1 MKRAV
6 APSVLAAA
14 LGPFTTAA
22 AQESAQSS
30 APLETVV
37 VTAASGRAEELQNL
51 PQTIDVISGGEAAA
65 TQPTWVGEVLNK
77 LPGVYFAQL
86 RGPVDMPAIRLPL
99 SSDNTELYLQ
109 DNVPLQSPI
118 SFNHAAF
125 AYSAAL
131 TSPGGMEVL
140 KGPGTALHGSD
151 AFAAVINVR
160 SLEPTAQTSGAL
172 RVAGG
177 SFGTRDARAEFS
189 SGISANQAWRIAV
202 SRQEADGWRDM
213 TGWERTQAVVRHRW
227 TSDRTQV
234 NTILVATEFDSEM
247 AAPLTLQGFLSSPR
261 SDGLDPLVPR
271 DRARDEARYVRLSSE
286 VTHSLS
292 DRWDVQVTPYLRY
305 IDSQYMA
312 TWEPATVPVTQDKT
326 ETAGVISRLY
336 ANWSDEA
343 HTVFGVDVERT
354 ELHQPKEQVLPTQ
367 VVWGEIYPQGFHYDY
382 TVDYLNLAPYVQHS
396 QRFSDRWEVVAG
408 LRYESAKYDYDNRL
422 ADGAQFAFYRPAD
435 RKDNFSALN
444 PKLGINWAIVPDQ
457 NVFFRYAHGF
467 RIPSATALYALSS
480 SQTAFSLDP
489 EQINS
494 YEIGYK
500 GALGEKVTLTA
511 AAYRMKSYDGLTT
524 GVATAAGTVSAN
536 GGKREYSGIEVQ
548 LDVSFSRDV
557 RASLAMAWQDS
568 EIVRDRPDG
577 TDPRGVNGKTPTSQ
591 SDELA
596 NLTLSWTPSIGP
608 VSLAVDYDLQLIGS
622 WWIDDQNTLETP
634 DEYVSN
640 LRIRAGSA
648 GSNWAVTAKVLNLF
662 DRTYA
667 TTAADAGFGARYRPG
682 DPRSYVAGVE
692 YSF

>member
-1 MKRAV
+1 MKRVA
-6 APSVLAAA
+6 APSVLAVA
-14 LGPFTTAA
+14 LGTCTPAG
-22 AQESAQSS
+22 AQE
-30 APLETVV
+30 LETVV
-37 VTAASGRAEELQNL
+37 VTAASGRAEELQTL
-51 PQTIDVISGGEAAA
+51 PQTIDVISGDEAAA

-160 SLEPTAQTSGAL
+160 SLEPTPHNSGAL
-172 RVAGG
+172 RIAGG

-189 SGISANQAWRIAV
+189 SGIGENQAWRIAV

-213 TGWERTQAVVRHRW
+213 TGWDRTQAVVRHRW
-227 TSDRTQV
+227 ASDRTQV

-247 AAPLTLQGFLSSPR
+247 AAPLTLAGFLSAPR

-271 DRARDEARYVRLSSE
+271 DRARDEAKYVRLSSE
-286 VTHSLS
+286 VTYALS

-336 ANWSDEA
+336 ANWSDA
-343 HTVFGVDVERT
+343 ALTVFGVDVERT

-367 VVWGEIYPQGFHYDY
+367 VVWGEVYPQGFHYDY
-382 TVDYLNLAPYVQHS
+382 SVDYLNIAPYVQHS
-396 QRFSDRWEVVAG
+396 HRISDAWEIVAG
-408 LRYESAKYDYDNRL
+408 LRYEHAQYDYDNRL

-435 RKDNFSALN
+435 RKDDFSALN
-444 PKLGINWAIVPDQ
+444 PKLGINWAIATDQ

-500 GALGEKVTLTA
+500 GALGESVALTA

-524 GVATAAGTVSAN
+524 GVGTAAGIVSAN
-536 GGKREYSGIEVQ
+536 GGKREYSGVEVQ
-548 LDVSFSRDV
+548 LDVSVSRDFK
-557 RASLAMAWQDS
+557 ASLAMAFQDS

-577 TDPRGVNGKTPTSQ
+577 TDPRGVNGKTPISQ
-591 SDELA
+591 SDKLA
-596 NLTLSWTPSIGP
+596 NLTLSWTPSIGA
-608 VSLAVDYDLQLIGS
+608 VDLAVDYDLQLVGS
-622 WWIDDQNTLETP
+622 WWIDDQNTFETP

-640 LRIRAGSA
+640 LRVRAGSS
-648 GSNWAVTAKVLNLF
+648 GSNWALTAKVLNLF

-692 YSF
+692 YTF